1 MMKAAML
8 QLIVYLVICQA
19 GPEQPVPMWTA
30 ERIHAKTL
38 PRSEGKRLSA
48 AELSALQHGQ
58 PLPPYPTLTVGVQLP
73 GGVLCVG
80 GPRGVMLQ
88 DAREG
93 RWRVFNSRRWLPDD
107 VVQDIAVTADGAVYV
122 QTPAG
127 LGRLRQEKKT
137 LEQKMTEIHAELR
150 RRHLREGLVGRI
162 VLKVPGQLDAGWSQ
176 PDNDNDGLWTSLYVA
191 AEAFRYGAT
200 RDPQAKKNAWE
211 SLQALMFLEKVTGI
225 SGFVARSIV
234 ATAQPK
240 PDHGEWHKS
249 ADGKWWW
256 KGDTS
261 SDEVAGHYFAYA
273 VYCDL
278 AATAE
283 EKSQIRAVVRRV
295 TDHILDHGYYYV
307 GPSGKPT
314 TWGVWA
320 PEKLN
325 HDLKRIGD
333 RGLNSLEILSHL
345 KVAEHIT
352 GNPRYANAARELIEK
367 HAYAINTV
375 HQKMVWPESVNHS
388 DDELAFLAYYP
399 LLTYERDPKLRA
411 IYLTSLERSW
421 KVERAERSPFFNL
434 IYAACR
440 QASALTDPS
449 KRPDQA
455 GLNPGSYDQKECLD
469 WFRDVPQDLIDWTVR
484 NSDRQDLGELAT
496 NRFKRKTS
504 RFVLNVAERRQMR
517 WNGDPY
523 ELDGGADGRVRDD
536 GTFVLL
542 PYWLGRYH
550 RLLE

>member
-1 MMKAAML
+1 MPQFIL
-8 QLIVYLVICQA
+8 CLVICLVV
-19 GPEQPVPMWTA
+19 PESPVAMWVA
-30 ERIHAKTL
+30 ETIQDKPL

-48 AELSALQHGQ
+48 AELIALQRGH
-58 PLPPYPTLTVGVQLP
+58 PLPPYPTLTIGVQLP
-73 GGVLCVG
+73 DGALWVG
-80 GPRGVMLQ
+80 GPRGVMRK
-88 DAREG
+88 DPREG
-93 RWRVFNSRRWLPDD
+93 RWRVFNSRRWLPNDL
-107 VVQDIAVTADGAVYV
+107 VRDIAVTVDGAVYV
-122 QTPAG
+122 ETPAG
-127 LGRLRQEKKT
+127 VGRLRLEKKT

-150 RRHLREGLVGRI
+150 RHHLRAGLVGRI
-162 VLKVPGQLDAGWSQ
+162 VLNVPGQVSAGWTQ
-176 PDNDNDGLWTSLYVA
+176 HDDDNDGLWTSLYVA

-200 RDPQAKKNAWE
+200 GDPQAKKNAWE
-211 SLQALMFLEKVTGI
+211 ALQALMALEKVTGI
-225 SGFVARSIV
+225 PGFVARSIV
-234 ATAQPK
+234 GTDQPK

-261 SDEVAGHYFAYA
+261 SDEVDGHYFAYA
-273 VYCDL
+273 VYYDL
-278 AATAE
+278 AAAE
-283 EKSQIRAVVRRV
+283 EEKAQIRAVVGRI
-295 TDHILDHGYYYV
+295 TDHIIDHGYYYI
-307 GPSGKPT
+307 GPSGQPT

-325 HDLKRIGD
+325 HDLRRVGD

-352 GNPRYANAARELIEK
+352 GNPRYTNAARELIEK

-375 HQKMVWPESVNHS
+375 HQKIVWPGNVNHS

-399 LLTYERDPKLRA
+399 LLIYERDPKLRA
-411 IYLTSLERSW
+411 VYLASLERSW
-421 KVERAERSPFFNL
+421 RIERAERSPFFNL
-434 IYAACR
+434 IYAAGR
-440 QASALTDPS
+440 QASAWTDPS

-455 GLNPGSYDQKECLD
+455 ALDPLSYDQQECLE
-469 WFRDVPQDLIDWTVR
+469 WFRDVPRDLIDWTVQ

-496 NRFKRKTS
+496 NRFRRKTS

-536 GTFVLL
+536 GTFILL

-550 RLLE
+550 HFLE